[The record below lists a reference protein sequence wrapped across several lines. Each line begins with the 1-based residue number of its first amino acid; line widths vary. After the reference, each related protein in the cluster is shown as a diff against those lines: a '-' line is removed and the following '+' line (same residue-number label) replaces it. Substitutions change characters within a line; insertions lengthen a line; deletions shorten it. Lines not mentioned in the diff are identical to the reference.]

1 MNDLDI
7 TIHGEGAERTV
18 HLEGTCDLASAP
30 QLREK
35 LAELRPPTVR
45 SLVIDVSGLDFV
57 DSTGLG
63 LLLGAMRRLREA
75 GGSLAL
81 AGATGSVLRV
91 LEITDLDKVFP
102 LFPDIESARA

>member
-7 TIHGEGAERTV
+7 TIRGDGTERTV

-35 LAELRPPTVR
+35 LTELRPPAVKD
-45 SLVIDVSGLDFV
+45 LIVDVSGLEFI

-63 LLLGAMRRLREA
+63 LLLGAMRRLRES
-75 GGSLAL
+75 GGSLSI
-81 AGATGSVLRV
+81 AGATGGVLRV
-91 LEITDLDKVFP
+91 LEITDLDKVIP

>member
-7 TIHGEGAERTV
+7 TVRGEGAERTV

-45 SLVIDVSGLDFV
+45 SVVIDVSGLEFI

-81 AGATGSVLRV
+81 AGAAGGVLRV